1 MSRRR
6 RVTDDEE
13 NDTDHSSDSGV
24 EDKPEVVNDEIEQEV
39 IDNSIKESSDLTSP
53 SHEAP
58 TKDRTKGGKK
68 IDPSF
73 VPKAG
78 TFFFHDNRNDGR
90 GYRKAFNRGSEPRS
104 KR

>member
-24 EDKPEVVNDEIEQEV
+24 EDKPEVVNDEKV
-39 IDNSIKESSDLTSP
+39 IDSSIKESPDLTSP
-53 SHEAP
+53 AHEAT
-58 TKDRTKGGKK
+58 TKDKTKGGKK

-78 TFFFHDNRNDGR
+78 KFFLHDNRNDGR
-90 GYRKAFNRGSEPRS
+90 GYRKGFNRGSESRS